1 MTASEIDTSSPRV
14 IAVSSGKG
22 GVGKTF
28 FSIHLAAHAVKQGL
42 RVLLLDAD
50 LGLANVDVML
60 GLSGKGSVK
69 QVVSGESSLSDM
81 LLQAKEGFDVLPG
94 GSGLA
99 DLTALNATQQQ
110 VLMSEMREA
119 AKEYDLVIIDTA
131 AGISDNVLFFVA
143 SSESCLVVLTPDP
156 TSLTDAYALIKVLS
170 QQRDV
175 RRFMVTIN
183 QADKVDGELT
193 FRRLMSVADRY
204 LDVHLDY
211 VGNMPAHKD
220 VRRAI
225 QRQSL
230 LHGVQAEKDL
240 DGVLT
245 EILARPRDESR
256 SSGLQFFWEH
266 SLGQDLEGE
275 MASNANPNAGVSL

>member
-1 MTASEIDTSSPRV
+1 MTIVENALDAPRV
-14 IAVSSGKG
+14 IAISSGKG

-28 FSIHLAAHAVKQGL
+28 FSVHLAAQAAKQGL
-42 RVLLLDAD
+42 KVLLLDAD

-60 GLSGKGSVK
+60 GLSGQGSVK
-69 QVVSGESSLSDM
+69 QVVSGEASLKDM
-81 LLQAKEGFDVLPG
+81 LVKAKQGFDVLPG

-99 DLTALNATQQQ
+99 ELTALSGVQQQ
-110 VLMSEMREA
+110 VLMNEMQDA
-119 AKEYDLVIIDTA
+119 AKAYDLVLIDTA

-143 SSESCLVVLTPDP
+143 SAESTLVVLTPDP

-193 FRRLMSVADRY
+193 FRRLLSVSDRY

-211 VGNMPAHKD
+211 VGHMARHEE
-220 VRRAI
+220 VRQAI
-225 QRQSL
+225 QKQTL
-230 LHGVQAEKDL
+230 LHHNQAAKDL
-240 DGVLT
+240 EKVLQN
-245 EILARPRDESR
+245 ILNQPRDTSR
-256 SSGLQFFWEH
+256 SSGLQFFWQH
-266 SLGQDLEGE
+266 SLGQGLNVENHEG
-275 MASNANPNAGVSL
+275 AWV

>member
-1 MTASEIDTSSPRV
+1 MTSDANEKLTPRV

-28 FSIHLAAHAVKQGL
+28 FSTHLASKAASQGL

-60 GLSGKGSVK
+60 GLSGQGSVK
-69 QVVSGESSLSDM
+69 QVVTGEASLSDM
-81 LLQAKEGFDVLPG
+81 LVRAKQGFDVLPG

-99 DLTALNATQQQ
+99 ELTALSGVQQQ
-110 VLMSEMREA
+110 VLMDEMRAA
-119 AKEYDLVIIDTA
+119 AKDYDLVLIDTA

-143 SSESCLVVLTPDP
+143 SAESVLVVLTPDP

-175 RRFMVTIN
+175 RRFMVAIN
-183 QADKVDGELT
+183 QADNFDGELT

-204 LDVHLDY
+204 LDVNLDY
-211 VGNMPAHKD
+211 VGCMPQHKE
-220 VRRAI
+220 VRQAI
-225 QRQSL
+225 QKQSL
-230 LHGVQAEKDL
+230 LSGGQAEKDMNT
-240 DGVLT
+240 VLNAVL
-245 EILARPRDESR
+245 ERPRDALR
-256 SSGLQFFWEH
+256 SGGLQFFWEH
-266 SLGQDLEGE
+266 SLGQGLEA
-275 MASNANPNAGVSL
+275 ASDEAVKA